1 MVIGLEGVLGNALLG
16 NGSVGRQPETLLQLR
31 QRQPMP
37 RSGLLQPGEHRLV
50 GRQAAAD
57 MEGLH
62 HESGCVVT
70 VAAGAQLLPEVPP
83 ALIREQLPLVAAVQQ
98 RPRLAAQG
106 IDQMVQLD
114 RPGPAMSLHTA
125 VQAHQLAGDRAA
137 QQHLQPVVEDP
148 HRHLVADQTRR
159 HGVDNPPHL
168 DRAGAPHRELLDV
181 VVGKAMRR
189 QGPQRRLLLL
199 QAAQPGTVVLRRHLH
214 DEGFVGGH
222 RLEIMAA
229 TQQQRLL
236 DPFLEVAV
244 GALHPAVL
252 MGDTAVV
259 AAVGQADVM
268 AEGVV
273 AAGDVG
279 GKAAVAVAAGG

>member
-1 MVIGLEGVLGNALLG
+1 MDEEEVVIGLEGVLGNALLG
-16 NGSVGRQPETLLQLR
+16 NRAVGRQPEALLQLR

-106 IDQMVQLD
+106 IDQMVQFD

-125 VQAHQLAGDRAA
+125 VQAHQLG
-137 QQHLQPVVEDP
+137 
-148 HRHLVADQTRR
+148 
-159 HGVDNPPHL
+159 
-168 DRAGAPHRELLDV
+168 
-181 VVGKAMRR
+181 
-189 QGPQRRLLLL
+189 
-199 QAAQPGTVVLRRHLH
+199 
-214 DEGFVGGH
+214 
-222 RLEIMAA
+222 
-229 TQQQRLL
+229 
-236 DPFLEVAV
+236 
-244 GALHPAVL
+244 
-252 MGDTAVV
+252 
-259 AAVGQADVM
+259 
-268 AEGVV
+268 
-273 AAGDVG
+273 
-279 GKAAVAVAAGG
+279 